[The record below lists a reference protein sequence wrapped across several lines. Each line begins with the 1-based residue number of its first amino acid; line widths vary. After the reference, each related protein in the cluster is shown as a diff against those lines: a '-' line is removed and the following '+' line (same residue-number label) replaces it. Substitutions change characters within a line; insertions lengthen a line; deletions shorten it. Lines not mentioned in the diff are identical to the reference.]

1 MAGTMKVQSTTFR
14 ARYAETDAMGVVH
27 HAAYLPWLEVGRV
40 NLLREAGI
48 PYTDIEARGF
58 LIVLSDVH
66 VRYRSP
72 ARFDDLVTVEST
84 LTHAKRRLVSF
95 GYRVILSESGV
106 VLIEAE
112 THHIVVS
119 RATMRATQLP
129 EDLFAS
135 MIPWLQE
142 AV

>member
-1 MAGTMKVQSTTFR
+1 MKVQHTTFR

-40 NLLREAGI
+40 NLLREAGM
-48 PYTDIEARGF
+48 PYTEIEARGF

-84 LTHAKRRLVSF
+84 LTQAKRRQVSF

-119 RATMRATQLP
+119 RSTMRATQLP
-129 EDLFAS
+129 DDIIAG
-135 MIPWLQE
+135 MMPWLPE
-142 AV
+142 SV